1 VYLDIIIIIPL
12 LYGLIKGVS
21 NGLVKEITGVL
32 SLIIGI
38 YVAVNF
44 SEFLGDQFLGDL
56 ENYEKIKPI
65 LSFAVLFIV
74 SVLIIKLIGGLVNK
88 IAKYLGFGIISRI
101 FGGIFGILKVTLIV
115 GFLLNVESKFNIIP
129 EEERQSSL
137 LYNYTLNILDIAAL
151 KFEDYK

>member
-1 VYLDIIIIIPL
+1 MYLDIIIIIPL